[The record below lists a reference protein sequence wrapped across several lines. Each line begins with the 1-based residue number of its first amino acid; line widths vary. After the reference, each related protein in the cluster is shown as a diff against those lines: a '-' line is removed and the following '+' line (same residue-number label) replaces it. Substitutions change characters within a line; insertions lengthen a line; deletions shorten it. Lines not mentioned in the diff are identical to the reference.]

1 MPSRPE
7 QVEQAKAFKKTLEL
21 TAQQIR
27 ELEMNTKD
35 QAMSQLWHSARRYRL
50 KASLFSRIF

>member
-7 QVEQAKAFKKTLEL
+7 QVEQVKAFKKTLEL
-21 TAQQIR
+21 TAQQIS

-35 QAMSQLWHSARRYRL
+35 QAMSQL
-50 KASLFSRIF
+50 